1 MFLMKFC
8 LHGSNFRRKFQTILE
23 YAIDNP
29 SIRIYVNK
37 IENKITFRI
46 KTRYY
51 LELLTPETRKFFG
64 STKNNIT
71 KDKNGGNVPHLELTE
86 VVLIYCNIVNND
98 YQQVLRVLYTFIPN
112 K

>member
-1 MFLMKFC
+1 MFC
-8 LHGSNFRRKFQTILE
+8 LQFSNFRRKFQTILE

-29 SIRIYVNK
+29 SRRIYLNK

-46 KTRYY
+46 KIRYY
-51 LELLTPETRKFFG
+51 LELLTPETRKLFG

-71 KDKNGGNVPHLELTE
+71 KDKNDENVPHLEITE
-86 VVLIYCNIVNND
+86 VVLICCNIVNND
-98 YQQVLRVLYTFIPN
+98 YQQVSIVLYTFIPT